1 MALDI
6 PPEEVGLPP
15 GFTIPPMPT
24 TTSEYITVLA
34 HYHRAEIARMAGWR
48 DRIDRTTNWA
58 ITGGGAML
66 SVSLSTPS
74 SHHGVLLFTMLLVLL
89 FLIIEA
95 RRYRFFDVY
104 RARVRMVE
112 RNYFA
117 PMFAGQQA
125 TDAEWTK
132 ALSSSLRSPKFLI
145 SLRSAMSRR
154 LNRNYLWIFL
164 MILLAWVLKISTPKL
179 QDAGVIRELVW
190 SMPEMMNNAR
200 LGFLPGWLVIA
211 GVALFYVWILAVTFL
226 TKETDAEL
234 RHGDVHV

>member
-1 MALDI
+1 MTSDAPSDL
-6 PPEEVGLPP
+6 EGLPP
-15 GFTIPPMPT
+15 GFATPPMPT
-24 TTSEYITVLA
+24 TTSEYITALA

-104 RARVRMVE
+104 RARVRLVE

-117 PMFAGQQA
+117 PMFAGQKP
-125 TDAEWTK
+125 TDPEWTTM
-132 ALSSSLRSPKFLI
+132 LVSSLKSPKFLI

-154 LNRNYLWIFL
+154 LKRNYFWIFM

-190 SMPEMMNNAR
+190 SMPEMVNNAS
-200 LGFLPGWLVIA
+200 LGFLPGWLVIGA
-211 GVALFYVWILAVTFL
+211 VALFYVWILAVTFL

-234 RHGDVHV
+234 SHGDVHV